1 MIAAVVP
8 AAGQSSRMGRPK
20 LLLKLGHD
28 TVIGQVVIALRQGG
42 VNRVIVTAPPA
53 DAAEG
58 PAVAA
63 EARRA
68 GAEVV
73 VPQSR
78 PIEMRDSVELALDT
92 LARGATPHRV
102 LLTPGDSPGIR
113 SELVVKLLEVAARWP
128 ERILIPCFEGRRGHP
143 IVLPWVVATEVR
155 SLPAGQGVN
164 ALITRHQDN
173 VMELPV
179 SDPEVVADLDT
190 PDDLRRWNE
199 TSQPITK
206 MHVRVRLFAL
216 AKDLAGC
223 SEIEVEL
230 PAAPTVADLRV
241 ALGVCLPAL
250 GPLWPNVVIAVDE
263 EYALDDTLI
272 SPGSRI
278 AVIPPVS
285 GGTGEPSDTLPLVS
299 WSRGLYRL

>member
-1 MIAAVVP
+1 MIAAVIP
-8 AAGQSSRMGRPK
+8 AAGLSARMGRPK
-20 LLLKLGHD
+20 LLLKLGPD
-28 TVIGQVVIALRQGG
+28 TVIGHLIIALRQGG
-42 VNRVIVTAPPA
+42 VNRVVVTAPPA

-73 VPQSR
+73 VPQTR
-78 PIEMRDSVELALDT
+78 PIEMRDSVELALET
-92 LARGATPHRV
+92 LARGAVPDRV

-113 SELVVKLLEVAARWP
+113 SELVVELLELAARWS
-128 ERILIPCFEGRRGHP
+128 EHIIIPCFEGRRGHP

-155 SLPAGQGVN
+155 SLPAGIGVN
-164 ALITRHQDN
+164 ELIVRHQED

-179 SDPEVVADLDT
+179 SEPEVVADLDT
-190 PDDLRRWNE
+190 PDDLRRWHENSRPL
-199 TSQPITK
+199 TRTY
-206 MHVRVRLFAL
+206 RVRLFAL

-223 SEIEVEL
+223 PEIDVEL

-241 ALGVCLPAL
+241 ALAACLPAL
-250 GPLWPNVVIAVDE
+250 GPLWPKVVIAVDE
-263 EYALDDTLI
+263 EYALDHTVI

-285 GGTGEPSDTLPLVS
+285 GGTGEPSGTLPLVS
-299 WSRGLYRL
+299 SSRAR